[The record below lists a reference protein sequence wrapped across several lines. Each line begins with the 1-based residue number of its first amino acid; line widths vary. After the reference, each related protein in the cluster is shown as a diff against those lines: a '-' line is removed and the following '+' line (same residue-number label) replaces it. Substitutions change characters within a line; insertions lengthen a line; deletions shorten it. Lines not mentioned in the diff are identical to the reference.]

1 MLPMAR
7 TLLGLAVLVFA
18 LGALVAVCPPSD
30 VDDANTESW
39 THATNTMFGTYA
51 VQWRTLDGAPI
62 PNNEPF
68 QLIATVQRVADG
80 SDVLDAQVVFQGDMP
95 GHGHG
100 MLREPRSTEL
110 GDGLYR
116 IDGVLLHMAG
126 RWIVHI
132 DVIEAGRAERS
143 TFTLDVD

>member
-1 MLPMAR
+1 MTR
-7 TLLGLAVLVFA
+7 TLLGLAILVLA
-18 LGALVAVCPPSD
+18 LGALAVGCRTGD
-30 VDDANTESW
+30 VDATNTDAW
-39 THATNTMFGTYA
+39 THATNTVFGTY
-51 VQWRTLDGAPI
+51 VVRWRTLDGAPV

-68 QLIATVQRVADG
+68 QLLAQVQRVADG
-80 SDVLDAQVVFQGDMP
+80 SDVLGAQVVFQGDMP

-116 IDGVLLHMAG
+116 VDGVLLHMAG

>member
-1 MLPMAR
+1 MAR
-7 TLLGLAVLVFA
+7 SLIGLAILVLA
-18 LGALVAVCPPSD
+18 LGSLTQGCRTG
-30 VDDANTESW
+30 DANDATPESW
-39 THATNTMFGTYA
+39 THATNTMFGAYT
-51 VQWRTLDGAPI
+51 VRWRTLDGDPI

-68 QLIATVQRVADG
+68 QLLAQVQRV
-80 SDVLDAQVVFQGDMP
+80 SDSSNVAGAQVVFQGDMP

-126 RWIVHI
+126 RWVVHI
-132 DVIEAGRAERS
+132 DVIEDGRAERS